1 MLGRLLTFPVD
12 ALIWLLQEL
21 RERAEEEMYDETR
34 IRQELLELE
43 TQAEAGVISREEYEA
58 GELVLVRRLTQARRW
73 RAERE
78 AEE

>member
-12 ALIWLLQEL
+12 AFIWLLQEL
-21 RERAEEEMYDETR
+21 KERAEEEMYDETR

-43 TQAEAGVISREEYEA
+43 SRAEAGVISREEYEA
-58 GELVLVRRLTQARRW
+58 GELTLVRRLAQARRW

>member
-12 ALIWLLQEL
+12 AFIWLLQEL
-21 RERAEEEMYDETR
+21 KERAEEEMYDETR

-43 TQAEAGVISREEYEA
+43 SRAEAGVISREEYEA
-58 GELVLVRRLTQARRW
+58 GELALVRRLAQARRW